1 MFIRKFVITIY
12 QSLDKSVYHICIY
25 RISKTIE
32 VKTFLA
38 SCQVHLLI
46 MTYVANTKTEW
57 CSVVVEPNSS

>member
-32 VKTFLA
+32 VKTNQKLSLFFVCDA
-38 SCQVHLLI
+38 QITHE
-46 MTYVANTKTEW
+46 MQD
-57 CSVVVEPNSS
+57 